1 MNLAAFQR
9 KKTMSPRTWTFTGSS
24 SFESLNTIVQEIWP
38 GRVPC
43 STDPK
48 PPLTGSVVVRAPSS
62 SAHCELAG
70 SARGNATTGDK
81 PEGPSADPER
91 PLFGR
96 YRGLK
101 RKTYAQRLRDE
112 NAAGAAIAVAV
123 SSVMIVCR
131 DASFEPSD
139 GARRGNP
146 RRSPGSGSRMSSVTS
161 DDGRGPQ

>member
-1 MNLAAFQR
+1 LIRRTCDGRGRSHPSGRPRGASANLTSGKGKGTPAAFAPR
-9 KKTMSPRTWTFTGSS
+9 RVHESCGVSAKKTMSPPTWTFTGSS

-91 PLFGR
+91 PLCGR
-96 YRGLK
+96 YRGLSGK
-101 RKTYAQRLRDE
+101 HMLNVCGMRTLR
-112 NAAGAAIAVAV
+112 
-123 SSVMIVCR
+123 
-131 DASFEPSD
+131 EP
-139 GARRGNP
+139 P
-146 RRSPGSGSRMSSVTS
+146 
-161 DDGRGPQ
+161 